1 MYFKGNLLSNG
12 YAQDGRQ
19 LCQGKFE
26 IFAAGKRVGYPGAMQ
41 ARLLLCFLMI
51 AGLAGAQTF
60 TARLSGTVAD
70 PAGSAIAGA
79 AVRIV
84 NVDTNAAQAASTNE
98 SGVYVF
104 PILPP
109 GNYEVSVEA
118 AGFQKRVQKGVK
130 LEVNQAAA
138 LDFALVLATV
148 ATELEVTSE
157 APVLQTESGNVGT
170 TIGSQTIDEL
180 PLVQRDVM
188 AVVRLAP
195 GVIAKGQVGDARGGR
210 GVFNSNFSVGGGR
223 TSTNEVLLDGAVN
236 TIGDFNGV
244 AFSPPPDSVQ
254 EFRVETNSF
263 SAEFGRTG
271 GGAVNIVTKSGGN
284 KYHGTAY
291 YYHQNDFLNANSFT
305 NNRFGIVRP
314 VLRRHQYGFTVGGPV
329 WLPGLYKGKD
339 KTFFFTAFEGRR
351 EKDPVRSITSVPTA
365 LERAGDFSQTN
376 FLAAGGAQLITIYD
390 PATSRV
396 VGGVRSR
403 TPFPGNVIP
412 SARFDPVAVK
422 MLQEYPDA
430 NRAGSSVTGRQNY
443 LFAGNR
449 SYSRDLFTT
458 RVDHLFNERHRLFGR
473 FSQQKSLDTQPSVKV
488 RFTNSNNTKDSFYNT
503 GIDDTFQITPHLFN
517 VFRYMYVRY
526 RANLVSNTLG
536 FDPTTLGLPAYVRD
550 SANVLIYPN
559 VSVGSGIPDLGGTA
573 FNNQPRDTQGIQNNL
588 VYARGKHTLKMG
600 GEYRLYR
607 FYPFQVANPTGAY
620 TFNQFYTSSDQ
631 LGVARPEQGLGLAS
645 FLLGFGAFTYEKV
658 EPLSAFQHYL
668 GSYFQD
674 DWKVSSKL
682 TLNLG
687 LRWETETGTGEAHDR
702 LTYFDPN
709 APSPAGAP
717 GRGAIQFVGGN
728 NPRTIRK
735 TNWLNFG
742 PRLGFAYRLDNKT
755 AIRGGYGIFYLPIGL
770 ETAIVT
776 TPFNF
781 NVVANVFNADYTPRT
796 TLRDPFPDGIAR
808 PSSANRIDDG
818 TFRFGNNFNTV
829 LRDQPNSYVQQWNF
843 AVGRQ
848 VGKITSV
855 DVTYFGSR
863 GVRLPTN
870 SLELNQI
877 DPKNLAQGG
886 AYLTELVPNPFFG
899 KGLPGLLSQQRIPR
913 MQLLKPY
920 PQYASPTTAN
930 AFGGSIIY
938 FRPPV
943 ADSIYHA
950 VTFRVDRRFSRGFS
964 LTAHYTIS
972 KVLETGGGGNGIAF
986 LDPAGIRDT
995 YNVRL
1000 ERSVGS
1006 FDVPQRAVITLS
1018 AQLPFG
1024 RGKKFF
1030 NKNKLAHRFIGNWQ
1044 FFTNTTLQSGLPV
1057 NVGGPDLSRIA
1068 GAAPSRAS
1076 MVPGVDPRYDLS
1088 TSIANSR
1095 DWSNACG
1102 CTKPWFNPAAFRTT
1116 PEFQIPDGPRFLPNI
1131 REGWLRS
1138 TDANLQKSVF
1148 VTEKLRMSL
1157 QLRAFN
1163 LFNQVSF
1170 AGPSVITVGQ
1180 ANFGSAG
1187 GVVDNARR
1195 AEIGAKLYF

>member
-1 MYFKGNLLSNG
+1 MIS
-12 YAQDGRQ
+12 R
-19 LCQGKFE
+19 
-26 IFAAGKRVGYPGAMQ
+26 IV
-41 ARLLLCFLMI
+41 LLLFISAVLP
-51 AGLAGAQTF
+51 GQTF
-60 TARLSGTVAD
+60 TARLSGTVLD
-70 PAGSAIAGA
+70 PAGAPVAGA
-79 AVRIV
+79 TITATQSA
-84 NVDTNAAQAASTNE
+84 TNAVKKASSGE
-98 SGVYVF
+98 SGAYVI

-109 GNYEVSVEA
+109 GDYEVSVEA
-118 AGFQKRVQKGVK
+118 PGFQKRLQKQVR
-130 LEVNQAAA
+130 LEINQSAA
-138 LDFALVLATV
+138 LDFALTLAGV
-148 ATELEVTSE
+148 STEMQVTEE
-157 APVLQTESGNVGT
+157 APLLQTEAGSVGT
-170 TIGSQTIDEL
+170 SVSSQTIDEL
-180 PLVQRDVM
+180 PLVQRDVL

-291 YYHQNDFLNANSFT
+291 YYHQNDFLNANSFV
-305 NNRFGIVRP
+305 NNRFGIIRP
-314 VLRRHQYGFTVGGPV
+314 ILRRHQYGFAVGGPV
-329 WLPGLYKGKD
+329 TIPGFYQGKN
-339 KTFFFTAFEGRR
+339 KTFFFSAFEGRR
-351 EKDPVRSITSVPTA
+351 EKDPVRSISSVPTE
-365 LERAGDFSQTN
+365 LERNGDFSESR
-376 FLAAGGAQLITIYD
+376 FLAAGGSQLINIYD
-390 PATSRV
+390 PATSRI

-403 TPFPGNVIP
+403 NLFPDNRIP
-412 SARFDPVAVK
+412 ASRFDPVALR
-422 MLQEYPDA
+422 MLKEYPDP
-430 NRAGSSVTGRQNY
+430 NRAGSSITGRQNY
-443 LFAGNR
+443 QFGGDR
-449 SYSRDLFTT
+449 TYSRDLFTT
-458 RVDHLFNERHRLFGR
+458 RIDHIFNDRHRIFGR

-488 RFTNSNNTKDSFYNT
+488 RFTNSNNTKDSFYNS
-503 GIDDTFQITPHLFN
+503 GLDDTYQITPRLFN
-517 VFRYMYVRY
+517 IFRYMYVRY

-536 FDPTTLGLPAYVRD
+536 FDPTTLGLPNYVRD

-588 VYARGKHTLKMG
+588 VYAQGKHTFKMG

-607 FYPFQVANPTGAY
+607 FYPYQISNPTGAY
-620 TFNQFYTSSDQ
+620 SFNQFYTSSDQ
-631 LGVARPEQGLGLAS
+631 LGVARPDQGLGLAS

-658 EPLSAFQHYL
+658 EPLSAFQHYM
-668 GSYFQD
+668 GTYFQD
-674 DWKVSSKL
+674 DWKVNSRL

-687 LRWETETGTGEAHDR
+687 VRWETETGTGEAHDR
-702 LTYFDPN
+702 LTYFDPQ
-709 APSPAGAP
+709 ADSPAGK
-717 GRGAIQFVGGN
+717 GSLQFVGGK

-742 PRLGFAYRLDNKT
+742 PRLGFAYRVHNKT
-755 AIRGGYGIFYLPIGL
+755 ALRGGYGIFYLPIGL

-781 NVVANVFNADYTPRT
+781 NVIADVFNADYTPRT
-796 TLRDPFPDGIAR
+796 TLSNPFPGGIVRPGSTNRLEDG
-808 PSSANRIDDG
+808 S
-818 TFRFGNNFNTV
+818 FRLGNNANIV

-843 AVGRQ
+843 AVARQ
-848 VGKITSV
+848 VGKAASF

-877 DPKNLAQGG
+877 DPKNLANGG
-886 AYLTELVPNPFFG
+886 AFLTETVPNPYLG
-899 KGLPGLLSQQRIPR
+899 KGLPGLLSLARVPR
-913 MQLLKPY
+913 LQLLKPY
-920 PQYASPTTAN
+920 PQFASPTTAN
-930 AFGGSIIY
+930 AFGGSLIY

-950 VTFRVDRRFSRGFS
+950 VTFRYDRRFSRGFS
-964 LTAHYTIS
+964 LGAHYTIS

-995 YNVRL
+995 YNIRL
-1000 ERSVGS
+1000 ERSAGS
-1006 FDVPQRAVITLS
+1006 FDVPQRAVITFS
-1018 AQLPFG
+1018 SQLPFG
-1024 RGKKFF
+1024 RGKKFL
-1030 NKNKLAHRFIGNWQ
+1030 NKSKLANRFIGNWQ
-1044 FFTNTTLQSGLPV
+1044 FFSNTTLQAGLPI

-1068 GAAPSRAS
+1068 GANPSRAS
-1076 MVPGVDPRYDLS
+1076 VVPGIQAALPLS
-1088 TSIANSR
+1088 ESIANSR
-1095 DWSNACG
+1095 AWNNACG
-1102 CTKPWFNPAAFRTT
+1102 CTGPWFNPAAFRAT
-1116 PEFQIPDGPRFLPNI
+1116 PEFSIPDGPRFLPNV

-1138 TDANLQKSVF
+1138 TDVNLQKSVF
-1148 VTEKLRMSL
+1148 LTEKLRMSL

-1163 LFNQVSF
+1163 VLNQVSF
-1170 AGPSVITVGQ
+1170 SGPSVITVGQ

-1187 GVVDNARR
+1187 GVVGNERR

>member
-1 MYFKGNLLSNG
+1 MFRWIAVGLLMLPVM
-12 YAQDGRQ
+12 AW
-19 LCQGKFE
+19 
-26 IFAAGKRVGYPGAMQ
+26 
-41 ARLLLCFLMI
+41 
-51 AGLAGAQTF
+51 AQTF
-60 TARLSGTVAD
+60 TARLSGTILD
-70 PAGSAIAGA
+70 PAGAPVAGA
-79 AVRIV
+79 TITATQVE
-84 NVDTNAAQAASTNE
+84 TNAVKSATSDAA
-98 SGVYVF
+98 GVYAI

-109 GNYEVSVEA
+109 GLYEVSVSA
-118 AGFQKRVQKGVK
+118 AGFQKKVQKQVS
-130 LEVNQAAA
+130 LEINQSAA
-138 LDFALVLATV
+138 LDFKLELLSV
-148 ATELEVTSE
+148 ATEVQVTEE
-157 APVLQTESGNVGT
+157 APVLQTDAGSVGT
-170 TIGSQTIDEL
+170 TINSQTIDEL

-244 AFSPPPDSVQ
+244 AFSPPPDAVQ

-271 GGAVNIVTKSGGN
+271 GGAVNILTKAGGN

-291 YYHQNDFLNANSFT
+291 YYHQNDFLNANSFV
-305 NNRFGIVRP
+305 NNRFGTARP
-314 VLRRHQYGFTVGGPV
+314 VLRRHQYGGTVGGPV
-329 WLPGLYKGKD
+329 IIPGFYRGKNR
-339 KTFFFTAFEGRR
+339 TFFFTAFEGRR

-365 LERAGDFSQTN
+365 IERGGDFSETR
-376 FLAAGGAQLITIYD
+376 FLGPSGAQLIQIYD
-390 PATSRV
+390 PNTSRL
-396 VGGVRSR
+396 VGNVRSR
-403 TPFPGNVIP
+403 DPFPGNVIP
-412 SARFDPVAVK
+412 RNRFNPIAVR
-422 MLQEYPDA
+422 MLSEYPDA
-430 NRAGSSVTGRQNY
+430 NRAGSSITGRQNY

-458 RVDHLFNERHRLFGR
+458 RVDHIFNERHRLFGR
-473 FSQQKSLDTQPSVKV
+473 FSQQKSLDEQPSVKV
-488 RFTNSNNTKDSFYNT
+488 RFTNSNNTKDSFYNS
-503 GIDDTFQITPHLFN
+503 GFDDTYQITPYLFN

-536 FDPTTLGLPAYVRD
+536 FDPTTLGLPNYIRD

-588 VYARGKHTLKMG
+588 VWVKGKHTLKMG

-607 FYPFQVANPTGAY
+607 FYPFQVTNPTGSY

-631 LGVARPEQGLGLAS
+631 IGTARPEQGLGLAS
-645 FLLGFGAFTYEKV
+645 FLLGFGAYTYEKV
-658 EPLSAFQHYL
+658 EPLSAYQHYL
-668 GSYFQD
+668 GSYLQD
-674 DWKVSSKL
+674 DWKVTPRL

-687 LRWETETGTGEAHDR
+687 VRWETETGTGEAHDR

-709 APSPAGAP
+709 ADSGVGSKGALL
-717 GRGAIQFVGGN
+717 FTGGK

-735 TNWLNFG
+735 ANWKNFG
-742 PRLGFAYRLDNKT
+742 PRLGLAYRLNHKT

-776 TPFNF
+776 TPFNY
-781 NVVANVFNADYTPRT
+781 NVVADVFNPDYSPKT
-796 TLRDPFPDGIAR
+796 TLSNPFPGGIVR
-808 PSSANRIDDG
+808 PNSSNRVDDG
-818 TFRFGNNFNTV
+818 SFRLGNNANIV
-829 LRDQPNSYVQQWNF
+829 LRDQPNSYVQQWNL
-843 AVGRQ
+843 AIARQ
-848 VGKITSV
+848 IGKTSSI

-877 DPKNLAQGG
+877 DPKNLANGG
-886 AYLTELVPNPFFG
+886 AYLNEPVANPYFG
-899 KGLPGLLSQQRIPR
+899 KGLPGLLSLQRIPR

-920 PQYASPTTAN
+920 PQFASPTTAN
-930 AFGGSIIY
+930 AYGGSLIY

-943 ADSIYHA
+943 GDSIYHA
-950 VTFRVDRRFSRGFS
+950 VTLRYDRKFSRGFS
-964 LTAHYTIS
+964 LNAHYTIS

-995 YNVRL
+995 YNIRL

-1006 FDVPQRAVITLS
+1006 FDVPQRAVFTFS

-1030 NKNKLAHRFIGNWQ
+1030 NKSKLANRFVGNWQ
-1044 FFTNTTLQSGLPV
+1044 WFSNTTLQAGLPV

-1068 GAAPSRAS
+1068 GANPSRAS
-1076 MVPGVDPRYDLS
+1076 IVAGISPEYPLS
-1088 TSIANSR
+1088 QSIANSR

-1116 PEFQIPDGPRFLPNI
+1116 PEFQIPDGPRFLPNV
-1131 REGWLRS
+1131 REGWLKS
-1138 TDANLQKSVF
+1138 TDVNFQKSVY
-1148 VTEKLRMSL
+1148 VTEKIRLSL

-1163 LFNQVSF
+1163 VFNQVSF

-1195 AEIGAKLYF
+1195 AEVGAKIYF

>member
-1 MYFKGNLLSNG
+1 M
-12 YAQDGRQ
+12 
-19 LCQGKFE
+19 
-26 IFAAGKRVGYPGAMQ
+26 AGGM
-41 ARLLLCFLMI
+41 L
-51 AGLAGAQTF
+51 AQTF
-60 TARLSGTVAD
+60 TARLTGTVTD
-70 PAGSAIAGA
+70 PSASPINAA
-79 AVRIV
+79 AVTAK
-84 NVDTNAAQAASTNE
+84 NAATNAATTATTND
-98 SGVYVF
+98 SGVYVM

-109 GNYEVSVEA
+109 GEYEVSVDA
-118 AGFQKRVQKGVK
+118 AGFQKRLQKQVR
-130 LEVNQAAA
+130 LEVNQSAV
-138 LDFALVLATV
+138 LDFALTVASV
-148 ATELEVTSE
+148 ATEVIVTDE

-170 TIGSQTIDEL
+170 TINSQTIDEL

-284 KYHGTAY
+284 KYHGTLY
-291 YYHQNDFLNANSFT
+291 YYLQNDFLNANSFV
-305 NNRFGIVRP
+305 NNRFGTPRP
-314 VLRRHQYGFTVGGPV
+314 VLRRHQYGLTVGGPV
-329 WLPGLYKGKD
+329 SIPKLYNGKN

-351 EKDPVRSITSVPTA
+351 ETDPVRSISSVPTE

-376 FLAAGGAQLITIYD
+376 FLSAAGPQLIQIYD

-403 TPFPGNVIP
+403 TLFPENKIP
-412 SARFDPVAVK
+412 ASRFDPVAVNMMK
-422 MLQEYPDA
+422 EYPLA
-430 NRAGSSVTGRQNY
+430 NRAGSSITGRQNY
-443 LFAGNR
+443 LFSGDRTYA
-449 SYSRDLFTT
+449 RDLFTT
-458 RVDHLFNERHRLFGR
+458 RVDHLFSERHRLFGR

-503 GIDDTFQITPHLFN
+503 GIDDTFQITPRLFH

-536 FDPTTLGLPAYVRD
+536 FDPTTLGLPNYIRD
-550 SANVLIYPN
+550 SANVLFYPN
-559 VSVGSGIPDLGGTA
+559 VTVGGGIPDLGGTA
-573 FNNQPRDTQGIQNNL
+573 FNNQPRDTQGIQSNL
-588 VYARGKHTLKMG
+588 VYAQGKHTLKMG

-607 FYPFQVANPTGAY
+607 FYPYQIANPTGIY
-620 TFNQFYTSSDQ
+620 SFNQFFTSNDQ
-631 LGVARPEQGLGLAS
+631 LGTARPEQGLGLAS
-645 FLLGFGAFTYEKV
+645 FLLGFGSFTYEKV
-658 EPLSAFQHYL
+658 EPLSAFQHYV

-674 DWKVSSKL
+674 DWKVNSRL

-702 LTYFDPN
+702 LTYFDPQ
-709 APSPAGAP
+709 AQSPAGA
-717 GRGAIQFVGGN
+717 GFRGALKFTGGN
-728 NPRTIRK
+728 NPRTIRE
-735 TNWLNFG
+735 TNWMNFG
-742 PRLGFAYRLDNKT
+742 PRLGFAYRLNNKT
-755 AIRGGYGIFYLPIGL
+755 AVRGGYGIFYLPIGL

-781 NVVANVFNADYTPRT
+781 NVIADVFNADYTPRT
-796 TLRDPFPDGIAR
+796 TLRNPFPNGITR
-808 PSSANRIDDG
+808 PNSASRLDDG
-818 TFRFGNNFNTV
+818 SFRLGNNANIV

-843 AVGRQ
+843 AVARQIGR
-848 VGKITSV
+848 TSSF

-886 AYLTELVPNPFFG
+886 SYLTELVNNPFFG
-899 KGLPGLLSQQRIPR
+899 QGLPGLLSQQRIPR
-913 MQLLKPY
+913 MQLLKPH
-920 PQYASPTTAN
+920 PQFASPTTAN
-930 AFGGSIIY
+930 AFGGSLIY

-950 VTFRVDRRFSRGFS
+950 VTFRYDRKFTRGFS
-964 LTAHYTIS
+964 LGAHYTIS

-986 LDPAGIRDT
+986 LDPAGIRDI
-995 YNVRL
+995 YNIRL

-1006 FDVPQRAVITLS
+1006 FDVPQRAVITFS
-1018 AQLPFG
+1018 SQLPFG

-1030 NKNKLAHRFIGNWQ
+1030 NRSKLANRFIGNWQ
-1044 FFTNTTLQSGLPV
+1044 FFSNTTLQAGLPI
-1057 NVGGPDLSRIA
+1057 NVGGPDISRIA
-1068 GAAPSRAS
+1068 GASPSRAS
-1076 MVPGVDPRYDLS
+1076 VVPGVNPRLPLS
-1088 TSIANSR
+1088 ESIANSR

-1116 PEFQIPDGPRFLPNI
+1116 PEFQIPNGPRFLPNI
-1131 REGWLRS
+1131 REGWLRG
-1138 TDANLQKSVF
+1138 TDVNLQKSVF
-1148 VTEKLRMSL
+1148 ITERIRMSL

-1163 LFNQVSF
+1163 VLNQVSF
-1170 AGPSVITVGQ
+1170 GGPSVITVGQ

-1195 AEIGAKLYF
+1195 AEIGAKIYF

>member
-1 MYFKGNLLSNG
+1 MIRFHLAVYLLG
-12 YAQDGRQ
+12 
-19 LCQGKFE
+19 
-26 IFAAGKRVGYPGAMQ
+26 
-41 ARLLLCFLMI
+41 LLPLVS
-51 AGLAGAQTF
+51 AQTF
-60 TARLSGTVAD
+60 TARLSGTVLD
-70 PAGSAIAGA
+70 PAAAPVAGA
-79 AVRIV
+79 TIV
-84 NVDTNAAQAASTNE
+84 VTQVETNATKSATTDAA
-98 SGVYVF
+98 GVYAI

-109 GNYEVSVEA
+109 GLYEISVTA
-118 AGFQKRVQKGVK
+118 AGFQKKIQKQVS
-130 LEVNQAAA
+130 LEINQSAV
-138 LDFALVLATV
+138 LDFKLSLLSV
-148 ATELEVTSE
+148 ATEIQVTEE
-157 APVLQTESGNVGT
+157 APVLQTEAGNVGT

-195 GVIAKGQVGDARGGR
+195 GVIAKSQVGDARGGR

-244 AFSPPPDSVQ
+244 AFSPPPDAVQ

-291 YYHQNDFLNANSFT
+291 YYHQNDFLNANSFV
-305 NNRFGIVRP
+305 NNRFGTIRP
-314 VLRRHQYGFTVGGPV
+314 VLRRHQYGGTIGGPV
-329 WLPGLYKGKD
+329 SIPGLYRGKN

-351 EKDPVRSITSVPTA
+351 EKDPVRSVTSVPTA
-365 LERAGDFSQTN
+365 LERNGDFSETR
-376 FLAAGGAQLITIYD
+376 FLGASGGQLIQIYD
-390 PATSRV
+390 PNTSRV
-396 VGGVRSR
+396 LGGVRSR
-403 TPFPGNVIP
+403 TPFPNNVIP
-412 SARFDPVAVK
+412 RDRFNPVALK
-422 MLQEYPDA
+422 MLAEYPEA
-430 NRAGSSVTGRQNY
+430 NRVGSSITGRQNY

-449 SYSRDLFTT
+449 GYSRDLFTT
-458 RVDHLFNERHRLFGR
+458 RVDHIFNDRHRLFGR

-488 RFTNSNNTKDSFYNT
+488 RFTNSNNTKDSFYNS
-503 GIDDTFQITPHLFN
+503 GFDDTYQITPYLFN

-536 FDPTTLGLPAYVRD
+536 FDPTTLGLPDYVRD

-573 FNNQPRDTQGIQNNL
+573 FNNQPRDTQGLQNNL
-588 VYARGKHTLKMG
+588 VWVRGKHTLKMG

-607 FYPFQVANPTGAY
+607 FYPFQVSNPTGAY
-620 TFNQFYTSSDQ
+620 NFNQFYTSSDQ
-631 LGVARPEQGLGLAS
+631 LGIARPEQGLGLAS
-645 FLLGFGAFTYEKV
+645 FLLGFGAYTYEKV
-658 EPLSAFQHYL
+658 EPLSAFQHYM

-674 DWKVSSKL
+674 DWKISPRL
-682 TLNLG
+682 TVNLG
-687 LRWETETGTGEAHDR
+687 VRWEAETGTGESHNR
-702 LTYFDPN
+702 LTYFNPEADN
-709 APSPAGAP
+709 GTGFKGALE
-717 GRGAIQFVGGN
+717 FTGGK

-735 TNWLNFG
+735 TNWKNFG
-742 PRLGFAYRLDNKT
+742 PRLGFAYRITNKT
-755 AIRGGYGIFYLPIGL
+755 ALRGGFGIFYLPIGL

-781 NVVANVFNADYTPRT
+781 NVIADVFNPDYTPRT
-796 TLRDPFPDGIAR
+796 TLSNPFPGGIVR
-808 PSSANRIDDG
+808 PNSTNRVDDG
-818 TFRFGNNFNTV
+818 TFRLGNNANLV

-843 AVGRQ
+843 AVAQ
-848 VGKITSV
+848 QLGKTTAI

-877 DPKNLAQGG
+877 DPKNLANGG
-886 AYLTELVPNPFFG
+886 AYLTEQVPNPFFG
-899 KGLPGLLSQQRIPR
+899 KGLPGLLSLQRIPR

-920 PQYASPTTAN
+920 PQFASPTTAN
-930 AFGGSIIY
+930 AFGGSLIY

-943 ADSIYHA
+943 GDSIYHA
-950 VTFRVDRRFSRGFS
+950 VTMRVDRKFSRGFS
-964 LTAHYTIS
+964 LGAHYTIS

-1006 FDVPQRAVITLS
+1006 FDVPQRAVITFS
-1018 AQLPFG
+1018 TQLPFG
-1024 RGKKFF
+1024 RGKKYL
-1030 NKNKLAHRFIGNWQ
+1030 NKNKLMNRFVGNWQ
-1044 FFTNTTLQSGLPV
+1044 FFSNTTLQAGLPV

-1068 GAAPSRAS
+1068 GANPSRAS
-1076 MVPGVDPRYDLS
+1076 VVPGVEAAYPLS
-1088 TSIANSR
+1088 QSIANSR

-1131 REGWLRS
+1131 REGWLRA
-1138 TDANLQKSVF
+1138 TDVNLQKSVF
-1148 VTEKLRMSL
+1148 LTDKIRMSL

-1163 LFNQVSF
+1163 VLNQVSF
-1170 AGPSVITVGQ
+1170 GGPSVITVGQ

-1187 GVVDNARR
+1187 GVVDNSRR
-1195 AEIGAKLYF
+1195 VEVGSKIYF

>member
-1 MYFKGNLLSNG
+1 MFVAALL
-12 YAQDGRQ
+12 
-19 LCQGKFE
+19 
-26 IFAAGKRVGYPGAMQ
+26 PG
-41 ARLLLCFLMI
+41 
-51 AGLAGAQTF
+51 QTF
-60 TARLSGTVAD
+60 TARLSGTVVD
-70 PAGSAIAGA
+70 PAGAPVAGA
-79 AVRIV
+79 TITATQTA
-84 NVDTNAAQAASTNE
+84 TNAVKKAS
-98 SGVYVF
+98 SGENGAYVI

-109 GNYEVSVEA
+109 GDYEVSVEA
-118 AGFQKRVQKGVK
+118 PGFQKRIQKQVR
-130 LEVNQAAA
+130 LEINQSAG
-138 LDFALVLATV
+138 LDFSLTLAGV
-148 ATELEVTSE
+148 STEVQVTEE
-157 APVLQTESGNVGT
+157 APLLQTEAGSVGT
-170 TIGSQTIDEL
+170 TVSSQTIDEL

-291 YYHQNDFLNANSFT
+291 YYHQNDFLNANSFV
-305 NNRFGIVRP
+305 NNRFGIIRP
-314 VLRRHQYGFTVGGPV
+314 ILRRHQYGFTVGGPV
-329 WLPGLYKGKD
+329 SIPGLYKGKN

-351 EKDPVRSITSVPTA
+351 EKDPVRSISSVPTE
-365 LERAGDFSQTN
+365 LERNGDFSESR
-376 FLAAGGAQLITIYD
+376 FLAAGGAQLINIYD

-403 TPFPGNVIP
+403 SLFPDNRIP
-412 SARFDPVAVK
+412 ASRFDPVAVR
-422 MLQEYPDA
+422 MLKEYPDA
-430 NRAGSSVTGRQNY
+430 NRAGSIITGRQNY
-443 LFAGNR
+443 QFGGDR
-449 SYSRDLFTT
+449 TYSRDLFTT
-458 RVDHLFNERHRLFGR
+458 RIDHIFNDRHRIFGR

-488 RFTNSNNTKDSFYNT
+488 RFTNSNNTKDSFYNS
-503 GIDDTFQITPHLFN
+503 GLDDTYQITPRLFN
-517 VFRYMYVRY
+517 IFRYMYVRY

-536 FDPTTLGLPAYVRD
+536 FDPTTLGLPSYVRD

-559 VSVGSGIPDLGGTA
+559 VSIGSGIPDLGGTA

-588 VYARGKHTLKMG
+588 VYAQGKHTFKMG

-607 FYPFQVANPTGAY
+607 FYPYQISNPTGAY
-620 TFNQFYTSSDQ
+620 NFNQFYTSSDQ
-631 LGVARPEQGLGLAS
+631 LGVARPDQGLGLAS

-658 EPLSAFQHYL
+658 EPLSAFQHYM
-668 GSYFQD
+668 GTYFQD
-674 DWKVSSKL
+674 DWKVNSKL

-687 LRWETETGTGEAHDR
+687 VRWETETGTGEAHDR
-702 LTYFDPN
+702 LTYFDPQ
-709 APSPAGAP
+709 ADSPVGK
-717 GRGAIQFVGGN
+717 GSLQFVGGK

-755 AIRGGYGIFYLPIGL
+755 AVRGGYGIFYLPIGL

-776 TPFNF
+776 TPFNY
-781 NVVANVFNADYTPRT
+781 NVIADVFNADYTPRT
-796 TLRDPFPDGIAR
+796 TLSNPFPGGIVRPGSTNRLEDG
-808 PSSANRIDDG
+808 S
-818 TFRFGNNFNTV
+818 FRLGNNANIV

-843 AVGRQ
+843 AVARQ
-848 VGKITSV
+848 VGKATSF

-877 DPKNLAQGG
+877 DPKNLANGG
-886 AYLTELVPNPFFG
+886 AFLTETVPNPYAG
-899 KGLPGLLSQQRIPR
+899 RGLPGLLSLPRVPR

-920 PQYASPTTAN
+920 PQFASPTTAN
-930 AFGGSIIY
+930 AFGGSLIY

-950 VTFRVDRRFSRGFS
+950 VTFRYDRRFSRGFS
-964 LTAHYTIS
+964 LGAHYTIS

-995 YNVRL
+995 YNIRL

-1006 FDVPQRAVITLS
+1006 FDVPQRAVITFS
-1018 AQLPFG
+1018 SQLPFG

-1030 NKNKLAHRFIGNWQ
+1030 NKSKFANRFIGNWQ
-1044 FFTNTTLQSGLPV
+1044 FFSNTTLQAGLPI

-1068 GAAPSRAS
+1068 GANPSRAS
-1076 MVPGVDPRYDLS
+1076 VVPGIQAALPLS
-1088 TSIANSR
+1088 ESIANSR
-1095 DWSNACG
+1095 AWNNACG
-1102 CTKPWFNPAAFRTT
+1102 CTGPWFNPAAFRAT
-1116 PEFQIPDGPRFLPNI
+1116 PEFSIPDGPRFLPNV

-1138 TDANLQKSVF
+1138 TDVNLQKSVF
-1148 VTEKLRMSL
+1148 LTEKLRMSL

-1163 LFNQVSF
+1163 VLNQVSF
-1170 AGPSVITVGQ
+1170 SGPSVITVGQ

-1187 GVVDNARR
+1187 GVVGNERR